1 MRYDALI
8 RCLVLIRL
16 GQELGSETPLAHAV
30 YTILS
35 ALQSFPIDCF

>member
-1 MRYDALI
+1 MRYDAII
-8 RCLVLIRL
+8 RCLVLVRL

-35 ALQSFPIDCF
+35 ARQSLPS